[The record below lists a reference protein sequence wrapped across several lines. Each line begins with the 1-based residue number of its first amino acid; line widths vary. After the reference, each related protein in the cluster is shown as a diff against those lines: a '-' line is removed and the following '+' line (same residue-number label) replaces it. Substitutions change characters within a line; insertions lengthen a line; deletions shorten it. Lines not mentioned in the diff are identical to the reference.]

1 MKIKAAV
8 IILGLFHISGIIAI
22 IATPFKYVFL
32 SLTPLN
38 LLISSVLLFIF
49 HEKYSKIQVLSFVII
64 AILGYIFEVIGVNTG
79 KIFGVYC
86 YGPVLGW
93 KLLETP
99 LIIGVNWIILTYSIT
114 YSWSN
119 FIENKW
125 LLAILSAVSLVL
137 LDVIIEPV
145 AVIYNFWRWENDII
159 PIQNYVA
166 WGIIAFLFCLT
177 LAFLKKKSTNK
188 FTPYFIGTQ
197 VIFFSALLIFS

>member
-22 IATPFKYVFL
+22 VATPFRDVFL

-38 LLISSVLLFIF
+38 LLISAVLLFIF
-49 HEKYSKIQVLSFVII
+49 HEKYSKIHVLSFVII

-79 KIFGVYC
+79 KIFGVYT

-119 FIENKW
+119 FIDNKW
-125 LLAILSAVSLVL
+125 L
-137 LDVIIEPV
+137 
-145 AVIYNFWRWENDII
+145 FCF
-159 PIQNYVA
+159 
-166 WGIIAFLFCLT
+166 IASGLCLR
-177 LAFLKKKSTNK
+177 
-188 FTPYFIGTQ
+188 
-197 VIFFSALLIFS
+197 

>member
-1 MKIKAAV
+1 MKIKTAV
-8 IILGLFHISGIIAI
+8 IIIGLFHISGIIAI
-22 IATPFKYVFL
+22 VATPLRDVFL

-38 LLISSVLLFIF
+38 LLISAVLLFIF
-49 HEKYSKIQVLSFVII
+49 HEKYSKIHVLSFVII
-64 AILGYIFEVIGVNTG
+64 AILGYIFEVLGVNTG
-79 KIFGVYC
+79 KIFGVYT

-119 FIENKW
+119 FIDNKW

-145 AVIYNFWRWENDII
+145 AVIYNFWRWENDVI
-159 PIQNYVA
+159 PIQNFIA
-166 WGIIAFLFCLT
+166 WGIIAFLFCLI
-177 LAFLKKKSTNK
+177 LAFLKKKSTNN
-188 FTPYFIGTQ
+188 FAPFLILIQ
-197 VIFFSALLIFS
+197 IIFFSALLIFS

>member
-1 MKIKAAV
+1 MKLKTAV

-22 IATPFKYVFL
+22 VATPFKDVFL

-38 LLISSVLLFIF
+38 LLISAGLLFTF
-49 HEKYSKIQVLSFVII
+49 HEKYSKIQFISFISI
-64 AILGYIFEVIGVNTG
+64 AIFGYFFEVLGVNTG
-79 KIFGVYC
+79 KIFGVYT

-125 LLAILSAVSLVL
+125 LLAILSAFSLVL

-145 AVIYNFWRWENDII
+145 AVIYNFWRWENNII
-159 PIQNYVA
+159 PIQNFVA
-166 WGIIAFLFCLT
+166 WGIIAFLFCLI

-188 FTPYFIGTQ
+188 FAPYLIVTQ